1 MLRVPSGAGKVV
13 EGPDR
18 RSPWASL
25 AMNIPPVARREVSS
39 LRASRRRTGRRT
51 GGALCPPA
59 ASLATSVLLRNR
71 PSYGR
76 CLVPALGFSRYER
89 SAPEQTV
96 VRAVPCARPG
106 LLSLRAFCSGTDRRT
121 GGALCP
127 PWASLATSVLLR
139 NRPSYGRCL
148 VPALG
153 FSRYERSA
161 PERAVV
167 RAVPCARPGL
177 LSSR

>member
-1 MLRVPSGAGKVV
+1 MRETILISEVAREANALPTFSRMVKFSQPPLWPAQGTATT
-13 EGPDR
+13 
-18 RSPWASL
+18 RSP
-25 AMNIPPVARREVSS
+25 
-39 LRASRRRTGRRT
+39 
-51 GGALCPPA
+51 
-59 ASLATSVLLRNR
+59 
-71 PSYGR
+71 
-76 CLVPALGFSRYER
+76 RYER

-127 PWASLATSVLLR
+127 PWASLATNVLLR

-153 FSRYERSA
+153 FSRPDKSSQSPLWPAQGTATTRFPRLRRPRAPSPRLLRGPIAGCFGPIATAAGCHRCTLESRSTRLG
-161 PERAVV
+161 PE
-167 RAVPCARPGL
+167 
-177 LSSR
+177 